1 MATNQKRED
10 GRHISVTPTNGAA
23 LSGAPGRVGE
33 ICGVAEN
40 DVGTDGKTV
49 IDTGGVYA
57 LAVQG
62 IDQSGNSAVAVG
74 DILYYVDA
82 NTPKLSKVN
91 TGHRFG
97 YALGTVPSA
106 NASTV
111 IDVKIGY

>member
-1 MATNQKRED
+1 MAKNQKREW
-10 GRHISVTPTNGAA
+10 GRHISVTPTDGAA

-33 ICGVAEN
+33 RAGVAEN
-40 DVGTDGKTV
+40 DIGTDGTTV
-49 IDTGGVYA
+49 MDFDGVYS

-62 IDQSGNSAVAVG
+62 IDGAGNSAVAVG

-82 NTPKLSKVN
+82 NTPKLSKVA

-97 YALGTVPSA
+97 YAHGVVASG